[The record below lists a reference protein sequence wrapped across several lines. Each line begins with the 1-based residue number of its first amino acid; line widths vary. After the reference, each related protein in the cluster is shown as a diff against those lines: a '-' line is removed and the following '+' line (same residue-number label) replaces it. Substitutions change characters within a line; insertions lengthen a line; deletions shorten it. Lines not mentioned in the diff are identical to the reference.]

1 MQQSFLTFFLIGSS
15 PYFYNAYALKKNKQ
29 KNKNN
34 KKPLTKHSSKLQGDN
49 GELNQSH
56 HQGCIWLGNIS
67 GLVLIHA
74 APPSH

>member
-1 MQQSFLTFFLIGSS
+1 MTFFLIGSS
-15 PYFYNAYALKKNKQ
+15 PYFYNAYALKNKQ
-29 KNKNN
+29 KNKNNN

-56 HQGCIWLGNIS
+56 HEGCIWLGNIS
-67 GLVLIHA
+67 GLVLIQAHA